1 MTLPPDLKPCPFC
14 GGPVQL
20 EEANPS
26 RDGLYGERRWWGV
39 TCRNTINLGGS
50 CCMDQVPSASKEA
63 AIGRWNMRNGNRAA
77 IAAHVPEAGCGNIA
91 AVPAQPVSSDVLR
104 EALSFYADET
114 RYHGPNQT
122 LDAADKWT
130 EQVGLKA
137 YRLDVTRDRG
147 VIAKKALAAAPQAVP
162 VPAGWV
168 LVPVEATQ
176 EMCAAAVKFANGN
189 AVYKN
194 VAAEALRIEEAIYGE
209 AYAAMLASAPKEQ
222 PHE

>member
-1 MTLPPDLKPCPFC
+1 MTLPPLPDLREALSALLKYAEINECQHDETHRGGVIWTICDGCGRKWADDRNPFK
-14 GGPVQL
+14 GYQEPA
-20 EEANPS
+20 EITNA
-26 RDGLYGERRWWGV
+26 
-39 TCRNTINLGGS
+39 
-50 CCMDQVPSASKEA
+50 
-63 AIGRWNMRNGNRAA
+63 RAA

-91 AVPAQPVSSDVLR
+91 AVPAHPVSSDVLR

-162 VPAGWV
+162 VPAGWSV
-168 LVPVEATQ
+168 TYDGKRASYIYADQETAEFEAQQVGGT
-176 EMCAAAVKFANGN
+176 ARAV
-189 AVYKN
+189 AVYL
-194 VAAEALRIEEAIYGE
+194 AA
-209 AYAAMLASAPKEQ
+209 APKEQ